1 MNDDNENVLIIAYN
15 LFCTILIPAVIV
27 LTGIW
32 SLESESDF
40 THGRTGGLPMGA
52 LTVFVPEVILGLKWK
67 MKRAFTIPCCIAWCI
82 FLLKMAHY
90 FFAVVTNAPIT
101 YYEWCALCCLD

>member
-40 THGRTGGLPMGA
+40 THRRTGGLPMGA
-52 LTVFVPEVILGLKWK
+52 LTVFVPEVIFGLKWK
-67 MKRAFTIPCCIAWCI
+67 MKRAFTISCCIAWCI
-82 FLLKMAHY
+82 FLLKMAH
-90 FFAVVTNAPIT
+90 
-101 YYEWCALCCLD
+101 

>member
-27 LTGIW
+27 LIGIW

-52 LTVFVPEVILGLKWK
+52 LTVFVPEVIFGLKWK
-67 MKRAFTIPCCIAWCI
+67 MKRA
-82 FLLKMAHY
+82 
-90 FFAVVTNAPIT
+90 
-101 YYEWCALCCLD
+101 

>member
-52 LTVFVPEVILGLKWK
+52 LTVFVPEVILLSL
-67 MKRAFTIPCCIAWCI
+67 IHI
-82 FLLKMAHY
+82 
-90 FFAVVTNAPIT
+90 
-101 YYEWCALCCLD
+101 

>member
-1 MNDDNENVLIIAYN
+1 MASRLDELIGVYVMNDDNENVLIIAYN

-40 THGRTGGLPMGA
+40 TH
-52 LTVFVPEVILGLKWK
+52 
-67 MKRAFTIPCCIAWCI
+67 
-82 FLLKMAHY
+82 
-90 FFAVVTNAPIT
+90 
-101 YYEWCALCCLD
+101 

>member
-52 LTVFVPEVILGLKWK
+52 LTVFVPEVILGFEVENEKGVYNSMLY
-67 MKRAFTIPCCIAWCI
+67 C
-82 FLLKMAHY
+82 
-90 FFAVVTNAPIT
+90 VVYLPS
-101 YYEWCALCCLD
+101 

>member
-27 LTGIW
+27 LIGIW

-52 LTVFVPEVILGLKWK
+52 LTVFVPEVILRGVSS
-67 MKRAFTIPCCIAWCI
+67 
-82 FLLKMAHY
+82 FLRWHIISLLWLQMHQLH
-90 FFAVVTNAPIT
+90 IM
-101 YYEWCALCCLD
+101 ERCALCYLD

>member
-1 MNDDNENVLIIAYN
+1 MKL
-15 LFCTILIPAVIV
+15 
-27 LTGIW
+27 
-32 SLESESDF
+32 
-40 THGRTGGLPMGA
+40 
-52 LTVFVPEVILGLKWK
+52 K

-101 YYEWCALCCLD
+101 YYGTVCIVLFGLMWSIVMELKQELKEYLLGFPQEYWLVPCSNSSRYNKVFRFIWLVGVVFGTIFLLMVKWG

>member
-32 SLESESDF
+32 SFGVGERFHTWTNRRIAD
-40 THGRTGGLPMGA
+40 GGIDL
-52 LTVFVPEVILGLKWK
+52 FVP
-67 MKRAFTIPCCIAWCI
+67 
-82 FLLKMAHY
+82 
-90 FFAVVTNAPIT
+90 
-101 YYEWCALCCLD
+101 